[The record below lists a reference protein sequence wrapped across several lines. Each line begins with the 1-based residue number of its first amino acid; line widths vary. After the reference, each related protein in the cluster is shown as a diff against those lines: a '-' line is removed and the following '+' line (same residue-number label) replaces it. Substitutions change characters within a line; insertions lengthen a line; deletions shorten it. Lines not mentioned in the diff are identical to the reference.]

1 LRQRKLELLQ
11 QLKKAMLQQMFPDKG
26 ENTPQVRFQG
36 FNDTWEQRK
45 LGEVTSQLTKSIYPQ
60 DTPKQMYIEYSMPAY
75 DNGKHPY
82 HSLGSTM
89 SSSRKVLDRPCV
101 LINKLNVRKKRV
113 WLVVA
118 PAKNS
123 VSSAEFVPLASEQID
138 LSFLS
143 YLTTSSRFT
152 SYLLNS
158 SSGSSNSQKRVT
170 PEVVTDYL
178 AALPC
183 KAEQQQIS
191 VFFQQLDNL
200 ITLHTSDLDR
210 LARLKK
216 FLLQTMFV

>member
-1 LRQRKLELLQ
+1 
-11 QLKKAMLQQMFPDKG
+11 MFPDKG